1 MCIIHTCYTSPEY
14 PSRKLSISTKGVTLD
29 RSAQA
34 VLSEPLDASAN
45 IPLRVAV
52 YSRIMNAIRAGHFPV
67 SSLLPS
73 ETDLGSAMKVSRT
86 VVREALMLLEEDGY
100 IRSRRGIGRFVAT
113 RLPRVGLERIRP
125 MEEIL
130 AEAGSGVQVRRTQH
144 VLHPSSS
151 VFIAEP
157 LGIRE
162 DEASWFFE
170 SVLTRDG
177 SPIALIQEHAAERG
191 AFIEG
196 DPEAARVIVDDVGG
210 EATLLAKLIS
220 AVRPAFGPGE
230 TDIAAGTPGVAR
242 GKLLEL
248 DAKDPVLILTQTVEH
263 SGQVVYLAKTLVNTG
278 AVQIGIIQGT

>member
-1 MCIIHTCYTSPEY
+1 M
-14 PSRKLSISTKGVTLD
+14 D
-29 RSAQA
+29 RSAEA
-34 VLSEPLDASAN
+34 VLSEPLDATAN

-100 IRSRRGIGRFVAT
+100 VRSRRGIGRFVAT

-130 AEAGSGVQVRRTQH
+130 AEAGSAIQVSRTQH

-151 VFIAEP
+151 VFTAEP

-162 DEASWFFE
+162 EEPSWFFE
-170 SVLTRDG
+170 SVLRRDG
-177 SPIALIQEHAAERG
+177 SPIALVQEHVASKGGLIDR
-191 AFIEG
+191 
-196 DPEAARVIVDDVGG
+196 DPEAARAIVDDAGG
-210 EATLLAKLIS
+210 EATLLANLIT
-220 AVRPAFGPGE
+220 AVGPAFGPGE

-242 GKLLEL
+242 GELLEL

-278 AVQIGIIQGT
+278 VVQIGIIQGT

>member
-1 MCIIHTCYTSPEY
+1 M
-14 PSRKLSISTKGVTLD
+14 D
-29 RSAQA
+29 RSAEA
-34 VLSEPLDASAN
+34 VLSEPLDATAN

-100 IRSRRGIGRFVAT
+100 VRSRRGIGRFVAT

-130 AEAGSGVQVRRTQH
+130 AEAGSAIQVSRTQH

-151 VFIAEP
+151 VFTAEP

-162 DEASWFFE
+162 EEASWFFE

-177 SPIALIQEHAAERG
+177 SPIALVQEHVASKGGLVDR
-191 AFIEG
+191 
-196 DPEAARVIVDDVGG
+196 DLPEAARVIAEDAGR
-210 EATLLAKLIS
+210 EATLLANLIS
-220 AVRPAFGPGE
+220 AVGPAFGPGE

-242 GKLLEL
+242 GELLEL

-278 AVQIGIIQGT
+278 VVQIGIIQGT

>member
-1 MCIIHTCYTSPEY
+1 M
-14 PSRKLSISTKGVTLD
+14 D

-34 VLSEPLDASAN
+34 VLSEPLDASGN

-52 YSRIMNAIRAGHFPV
+52 YSRIVSAIRAGLLPV

-73 ETDLGSAMKVSRT
+73 EADLGSAMKVSRT

-100 IRSRRGIGRFVAT
+100 VRSRRGIGRFVAT

-130 AEAGSGVQVRRTQH
+130 AEAGSGVQVCRTQH

-151 VFIAEP
+151 VFTAEP

-162 DEASWFFE
+162 DEPSWFFE
-170 SVLTRDG
+170 SVLKRDG
-177 SPIALIQEHAAERG
+177 SPVALVQEHVARTGVLIDNGPQAAG
-191 AFIEG
+191 AV
-196 DPEAARVIVDDVGG
+196 ADDVGQ
-210 EATLLAKLIS
+210 EATLLANLMS
-220 AVRPAFGPGE
+220 AVGPVFGPGE

-242 GKLLEL
+242 GELLEL
-248 DAKDPVLILTQTVEH
+248 DAKDPVLILTQTVEY

-278 AVQIGIIQGT
+278 VVQLGIIQGA